1 MGRANVYLPDDLER
15 RVKAAQIPISEVC
28 QRALQAALESAEGD
42 ENRFDETLRE
52 QVRDGRDAGQRWARS
67 ASPESLLTLV
77 RDQRFEEIP
86 AEALPADVY
95 SLTQQQSLAWEAGF
109 SDAAR
114 TAARAVLAADR
125 GAESAPPSKHDPHN
139 QSEQGDQSDP
149 AAVLRASESAI
160 RAGTAASDQANK
172 APGRQSARLGD
183 DAGRRIGETVDGDPV
198 SFDPHA
204 AVRAEKSPLFAI
216 LGQGDLRAR
225 LTMSVA
231 QDAASRGT
239 AVILLDV
246 SGQLSA
252 RARGLGNNVRV
263 IQPPRPSLPGLEDLA
278 KGAVGLGGLW
288 ETLSALMA
296 GSGLDDIFN
305 SGSRQPP
312 PPGHVTVLNL
322 SGDAGGLAS
331 ALSMAQAAH
340 FLTQLAHPVDHPRLI
355 QIELP
360 STITVPAAL
369 ASGLTR
375 LIRTARQH
383 NAALALSA
391 DSAQTLAR
399 FSGSAAL
406 LSTVFAFPTSN
417 PLEADRL
424 RDLLGRTAPIL
435 LNPPGASITAS
446 DETWIVMRD
455 LNGRLGQL
463 KLDPS

>member
-28 QRALQAALESAEGD
+28 QRALQVAVDTAEG
-42 ENRFDETLRE
+42 EGNRFDEALRE
-52 QVRDGRDAGQRWARS
+52 QVRGGREAGQRWARTAS
-67 ASPESLLTLV
+67 AESLLTLL

-86 AEALPADVY
+86 AEALPADLF
-95 SLTQQQSLAWEAGF
+95 SLTGQQSLAWEAGF

-114 TAARAVLAADR
+114 TAAGALLIADR
-125 GAESAPPSKHDPHN
+125 GTGGAPPGKHDPYN
-139 QSEQGDQSDP
+139 PGEQNDP
-149 AAVLRASESAI
+149 ARLQRASEPGSQ
-160 RAGTAASDQANK
+160 AGVGAGEQTTQAP
-172 APGRQSARLGD
+172 ARQSVHLGD
-183 DAGRRIGETVDGDPV
+183 DAGCRIGETVDGDQV

-239 AVILLDV
+239 AVVLLDV

-252 RARGLGNNVRV
+252 HARGLGNNVRI
-263 IQPPRPSLPGLEDLA
+263 IQPPRPSLPGLEELA

-288 ETLSALMA
+288 ETLSGLMA
-296 GSGLDDIFN
+296 GSGLDDILN
-305 SGSRQPP
+305 SGARQPP

-322 SGDAGGLAS
+322 AGDAGGLAN
-331 ALSMAQAAH
+331 ALTMAQAAH
-340 FLTQLAHPVDHPRLI
+340 FLSQLAHPVDHPRLI
-355 QIELP
+355 HIDLP
-360 STITVPAAL
+360 STVTVSAAL
-369 ASGLTR
+369 ASGLSR

-383 NAALALSA
+383 NAAVALSA

-417 PLEADRL
+417 PQEADRL
-424 RDLLGRTAPIL
+424 RDLLGRNAPIL
-435 LNPPGASITAS
+435 LNPPGASITVT
-446 DETWIVMRD
+446 DQTWIVMRD

-463 KLDPS
+463 KLDPT

>member
-28 QRALQAALESAEGD
+28 QRALQAAVEAADGDGARLDEG
-42 ENRFDETLRE
+42 LRE
-52 QVRDGRDAGQRWARS
+52 QVRDGREAGQRWARS
-67 ASPESLLTLV
+67 ASSEALLTLV

-114 TAARAVLAADR
+114 IAARAALAADR
-125 GAESAPPSKHDPHN
+125 GAGSAPTTEHDPSDPN
-139 QSEQGDQSDP
+139 EQGDPGDP
-149 AAVLRASESAI
+149 AESASESAM
-160 RAGTAASDQANK
+160 RAGTTATEQANP
-172 APGRQSARLGD
+172 APGRRSPRLGD
-183 DAGRRIGETVDGDPV
+183 DAGCRIGETVDGDPV
-198 SFDPHA
+198 SFDPLA
-204 AVRAEKSPLFAI
+204 AVRAQKSPLFAI

-231 QDAASRGT
+231 QDAAARGT

-252 RARGLGNNVRV
+252 RARGLGNKVRV
-263 IQPPRPSLPGLEDLA
+263 IQPPRPSLPGLDDLA
-278 KGAVGLGGLW
+278 RGAVGLGGLW
-288 ETLSALMA
+288 ETLSGLLA

-305 SGSRQPP
+305 AGNRQPP

-331 ALSMAQAAH
+331 ALPLAQAAH
-340 FLTQLAHPVDHPRLI
+340 FLTGLAHPVDHPRLI

-360 STITVPAAL
+360 STMTVPAAL

-406 LSTVFAFPTSN
+406 LSTVFAFPTSD

-435 LNPPGASITAS
+435 LNPPGASITAG

>member
-28 QRALQAALESAEGD
+28 QRALQAALEAAECD

-67 ASPESLLTLV
+67 ASSESLLTLV

-139 QSEQGDQSDP
+139 QSEQGDP
-149 AAVLRASESAI
+149 AELPRASESAI
-160 RAGTAASDQANK
+160 RAGTAAGEQANK

-183 DAGRRIGETVDGDPV
+183 DAGCRIGETVDGDPV

-263 IQPPRPSLPGLEDLA
+263 IQPHRPA
-278 KGAVGLGGLW
+278 RRC
-288 ETLSALMA
+288 SAWKISPKAPSAWA
-296 GSGLDDIFN
+296 GC
-305 SGSRQPP
+305 
-312 PPGHVTVLNL
+312 
-322 SGDAGGLAS
+322 
-331 ALSMAQAAH
+331 
-340 FLTQLAHPVDHPRLI
+340 
-355 QIELP
+355 
-360 STITVPAAL
+360 
-369 ASGLTR
+369 
-375 LIRTARQH
+375 
-383 NAALALSA
+383 
-391 DSAQTLAR
+391 
-399 FSGSAAL
+399 
-406 LSTVFAFPTSN
+406 
-417 PLEADRL
+417 
-424 RDLLGRTAPIL
+424 GRRYP
-435 LNPPGASITAS
+435 
-446 DETWIVMRD
+446 D
-455 LNGRLGQL
+455 
-463 KLDPS
+463 

>member
-28 QRALQAALESAEGD
+28 QRALQVAVDAAEGD
-42 ENRFDETLRE
+42 GGRLEATLRD
-52 QVRDGRDAGQRWARS
+52 QVRRGRDAGQGWARAAS
-67 ASPESLLTLV
+67 AESLLTLV

-86 AEALPADVY
+86 AEALPADLY
-95 SLTQQQSLAWEAGF
+95 SLTAQQSLAWEAGF

-114 TAARAVLAADR
+114 TAARAALTADR
-125 GAESAPPSKHDPHN
+125 GAEVGSHDKQDPG
-139 QSEQGDQSDP
+139 ERGGRDDQVRLQKASDP
-149 AAVLRASESAI
+149 AIE
-160 RAGTAASDQANK
+160 AGTAPAEQPNK
-172 APGRQSARLGD
+172 APGGQTAHLGD
-183 DAGRRIGETVDGDPV
+183 DAGCRIGETVDGDAV

-216 LGQGDLRAR
+216 LGQGDLRAK

-239 AVILLDV
+239 AVVLLDV

-263 IQPPRPSLPGLEDLA
+263 IQPPRPSVPGLDDLA

-288 ETLSALMA
+288 EMLSGLMA
-296 GSGLDDIFN
+296 GAGMDDFFTSGN
-305 SGSRQPP
+305 RQPP

-322 SGDAGGLAS
+322 AGAGGLAN
-331 ALSMAQAAH
+331 ALTMAQAAH

-355 QIELP
+355 QIDLP
-360 STITVPAAL
+360 STVTVPAAL

-375 LIRTARQH
+375 LIRTARQR

-391 DSAQTLAR
+391 DSAQTVAR
-399 FSGSAAL
+399 FAGSAAL

-417 PLEADRL
+417 PQEADQL

-435 LNPPGASITAS
+435 LNPPGASITA
-446 DETWIVMRD
+446 DDQTWIVMRD